1 VPPDLANA
9 PERDMKS
16 PRLTARAL
24 QTAWKVLK
32 TTLLPSLPP
41 PPPPLTLPTV
51 VPAVAAPL
59 LREGE
64 LFDNTYRLRRLI
76 GEGAI
81 GAVYEA
87 THARL
92 AGRYAIKLLLLKPTV
107 ASEEIALFAR
117 EARITSLLQH
127 PNIVQV
133 IDHNTTADGTEY
145 LVMEYLAGES
155 LAQRLVRKGSLPL
168 DIVVGIVDQIAAGLA
183 AAHASHV
190 VHRDLKP
197 DNVFLVPVE
206 GRRLESVKILDFGI
220 SKVKGTSWGRQAPEG
235 TVMGTP
241 LYMAPEQI
249 EGRVGDADA
258 ATDQFA
264 LAVIAYEMLTGR
276 TPFKADTAGEVFAL
290 VLHTD
295 PPPMG
300 LGRDVELVVRRGL
313 AKANRQRFP
322 AITDFSDALRAA
334 AAGRLRE
341 TQWAATLAYAAG
353 EVASHS
359 SKGRSG
365 RRLRGLALAAVVVA
379 SIAIAFLVG
388 GEVNRRSSLVPAPS
402 PPEPAADI
410 PAAAVARDAQEAES
424 RDAQGAESGEAQDAE
439 SGDADRGETEP
450 QAEQDI
456 EAAVEEAAIE
466 APPPPARGKRPR
478 QLRWTSSPES
488 PRPSVR
494 PRAPAADDDATLPPT
509 DPSN

>member
-1 VPPDLANA
+1 MPA
-9 PERDMKS
+9 KG
-16 PRLTARAL
+16 PRLATRAL
-24 QTAWKVLK
+24 QSAWNVMRS
-32 TTLLPSLPP
+32 TLLPAALPISLPK
-41 PPPPLTLPTV
+41 LVPTS
-51 VPAVAAPL
+51 APL

-64 LFDNTYRLRRLI
+64 LFDNTYRLSRLI
-76 GEGAI
+76 GEGAM

-92 AGRYAIKLLLLKPTV
+92 AGRYAIKLLLLRPTV
-107 ASEEIALFAR
+107 GSEAIALFAR

-133 IDHNTTADGTEY
+133 VDHNTTADGTEY

-155 LAQRLVRKGSLPL
+155 LAQRLGRKGSLPL
-168 DIVVGIVDQIAAGLA
+168 DTVVGIIDQIAAGLA
-183 AAHASHV
+183 AAHASGI

-206 GRRLESVKILDFGI
+206 GRVAVSVKILDFGI
-220 SKVKGTSWGRQAPEG
+220 SKVKGSSWGRQAPEG

-241 LYMAPEQI
+241 LYMAPEQV
-249 EGRVGDADA
+249 EGRVADADA

-276 TPFKADTAGEVFAL
+276 NPFRADTAGEVFTL

-300 LGRDVELVVRRGL
+300 VGRDVELVVRRGL

-322 AITDFSDALRAA
+322 AITDFSEALRAA

-353 EVASHS
+353 EVASHD

-365 RRLRGLALAAVVVA
+365 RRVRGLALAVA
-379 SIAIAFLVG
+379 AAAGIAIAFVVG
-388 GEVNRRSSLVPAPS
+388 GEVNRRSSLVGIASPGGPAQDVPLV
-402 PPEPAADI
+402 ADQRD
-410 PAAAVARDAQEAES
+410 ARETEARDSQEAKARDAQENEA
-424 RDAQGAESGEAQDAE
+424 RDAQENEAQPRAE
-439 SGDADRGETEP
+439 AQPLMEDE
-450 QAEQDI
+450 I
-456 EAAVEEAAIE
+456 AA
-466 APPPPARGKRPR
+466 APERPPSTARDKRPR
-478 QLRWTSSPES
+478 R
-488 PRPSVR
+488 VR
-494 PRAPAADDDATLPPT
+494 PTPASASPVRVDDDATLPAT
-509 DPSN
+509 EPSN

>member
-1 VPPDLANA
+1 VPPDLG
-9 PERDMKS
+9 ERDVKS
-16 PRLTARAL
+16 PRFTTRAL
-24 QTAWKVLK
+24 QTAWNVLK
-32 TTLLPSLPP
+32 TTLLPPLPP
-41 PPPPLTLPTV
+41 PPPPPITLPTL

-64 LFDNTYRLRRLI
+64 LFDNTYRLMRLL
-76 GEGAI
+76 GEGAM

-107 ASEEIALFAR
+107 GSEAIALFAR

-155 LAQRLVRKGSLPL
+155 LAQRLVRKGPLPL

-206 GRRLESVKILDFGI
+206 GREVESVKILDFGI
-220 SKVKGTSWGRQAPEG
+220 SKVKGKSWGRQAPEG

-264 LAVIAYEMLTGR
+264 LAVIAYEMLTGHP
-276 TPFKADTAGEVFAL
+276 PFKADTAGEVFAL

-322 AITDFSDALRAA
+322 AVTDFSDALRAA

-353 EVASHS
+353 EVASHD

-365 RRLRGLALAAVVVA
+365 RRMRRLVLAAVVVA
-379 SIAIAFLVG
+379 SILIAFLVG
-388 GEVNRRSSLVPAPS
+388 GEVNRRSSLVAAPS

-410 PAAAVARDAQEAES
+410 PAAAVPRDAQAESGDAQEAES
-424 RDAQGAESGEAQDAE
+424 
-439 SGDADRGETEP
+439 GDADQVETQP
-450 QAEQDI
+450 RAAEEI
-456 EAAVEEAAIE
+456 EAAVEMPPPESTARPKRPRHPRSTSWTAS
-466 APPPPARGKRPR
+466 PPPPA
-478 QLRWTSSPES
+478 S
-488 PRPSVR
+488 
-494 PRAPAADDDATLPPT
+494 PRAPSLDEDATMPASE
-509 DPSN
+509 PSN